1 MSEILNKLREEELRL
16 IDGIRTMQITS
27 SDYEVQL
34 HRLQI
39 VSGLVS
45 SEQWFLDNM
54 AEKEERARREEIIGM
69 LNTAAEP
76 EMRIPDM
83 EEESEEKQADK
94 PKRVK
99 KTSKVK
105 TELDLVPDQDA
116 ELEKNAEPVR
126 EEAENDNPEP
136 DAEDKSEPEP
146 EEEPEQ
152 KKYEFAEV
160 KEAAAIAS
168 AKGARKEIKAL
179 ISKYAPDKTD
189 KDGNPMPKKISAID
203 EKDYPEFMEEVNA
216 LIEKYEEE
224 I

>member
-69 LNTAAEP
+69 LNTEP
-76 EMRIPDM
+76 EMVIPNPDG
-83 EEESEEKQADK
+83 ESEEKK
-94 PKRVK
+94 PKRVNK
-99 KTSKVK
+99 ASKVK
-105 TELDLVPDQDA
+105 TEPDLVPDTDA
-116 ELEKNAEPVR
+116 ELEKNAKPVR
-126 EEAENDNPEP
+126 EEVENDNPEP
-136 DAEDKSEPEP
+136 DAEDKSEPDP
-146 EEEPEQ
+146 EEEQKQ

>member
-1 MSEILNKLREEELRL
+1 MSEILIKLREEELRL
-16 IDGIRTMQITS
+16 IDGIRAMQITS
-27 SDYEVQL
+27 NDYEVQL

-39 VSGLVS
+39 VSGLIS
-45 SEQWFLDNM
+45 SEQWFLENM
-54 AEKEERARREEIIGM
+54 NRKEEVSSGCEANVMTECE
-69 LNTAAEP
+69 AEA
-76 EMRIPDM
+76 
-83 EEESEEKQADK
+83 EEK
-94 PKRVK
+94 PKKGK
-99 KTSKVK
+99 KTSKAK
-105 TELDLVPDQDA
+105 SELYVVPVSDA
-116 ELEKNAEPVR
+116 EPVQSTDPVR
-126 EEAENDNPEP
+126 EEAENDNSEP
-136 DAEDKSEPEP
+136 DAEDKAESEP

-203 EKDYPEFMEEVNA
+203 GKDYPEFMEEVNA

>member
-27 SDYEVQL
+27 NDYEVQL

-39 VSGLVS
+39 VSGLIS
-45 SEQWFLDNM
+45 SEQWFLDNV

-69 LNTAAEP
+69 LNTEP
-76 EMRIPDM
+76 EMVIQDP
-83 EEESEEKQADK
+83 EEESEEK

-136 DAEDKSEPEP
+136 DAEDKSEPDP
-146 EEEPEQ
+146 EEEQKQ